1 MDVIISIVIS
11 VLAYNIDKIDFW
23 TVFTYVTTAFAI
35 RSEVKKLLKK
45 LKKYTNEKRSHH
57 R

>member
-45 LKKYTNEKRSHH
+45 LKKHTNEKRSHH